1 MKHGKAEQARAV
13 MAKYHA
19 NGDLNDPLVE
29 LQMREIGDALA
40 KEEANQ
46 QSSYADFVRT
56 PGNRRRLFV
65 MAILAL
71 SLNWMGNGIIS

>member
-1 MKHGKAEQARAV
+1 

-19 NGDLNDPLVE
+19 NGDLDDPLVE
-29 LQMREIGDALA
+29 LQMREIGVALA
-40 KEEANQ
+40 NEEANKQ
-46 QSSYADFVRT
+46 NSYVDFVRT

-71 SLNWMGNGIIS
+71 SLNWMGNNIIS

>member
-1 MKHGKAEQARAV
+1 

-29 LQMREIGDALA
+29 LQMREIGDALS
-40 KEEANQ
+40 KEEANK